1 MGAARV
7 REGVLH
13 ACILLGTHSW
23 LGGRVRVRDY
33 PASPIAMPPARRS
46 LVLLRAAPRPIRDD
60 LRSIAAL
67 CAVLSSLRRLR
78 GKSLRRGR
86 DILSYSRS

>member
-1 MGAARV
+1 MGGARV

-13 ACILLGTHSW
+13 ACILSGTHSW
-23 LGGRVRVRDY
+23 LGGRVRDY
-33 PASPIAMPPARRS
+33 PASPIAMPPAGRS

-86 DILSYSRS
+86 DILSRSRS

>member
-1 MGAARV
+1 MGGARV

-23 LGGRVRVRDY
+23 LGGRVRDY
-33 PASPIAMPPARRS
+33 PASPIAMPPGRS

-67 CAVLSSLRRLR
+67 CAVPSSLRRLR

-86 DILSYSRS
+86 DILSHSRS